1 MSTMSPP
8 PWSFF
13 LIFNIILRPWIS
25 TQVYQGT
32 RGRGCG
38 KLFRMSF
45 WSLLLAQRSL
55 DNLTWSQWLCR
66 RATPNSSH
74 PRPTTLLLLEGKS
87 TTKKLIAND
96 VIKESDSPWASLFV
110 LVRQKGKDCFCVDYQ
125 KTNKVLRADQYP
137 IPRWTLSRRINPKPP
152 FGLIGV
158 FTNSRGYLLN
168 SRLSHQYFNDS

>member
-38 KLFRMSF
+38 KLSRMSF

-74 PRPTTLLLLEGKS
+74 PRPTTLLRLEGKS

-110 LVRQKGKDCFCVDYQ
+110 LAS
-125 KTNKVLRADQYP
+125 VLTIKKP
-137 IPRWTLSRRINPKPP
+137 TKSLERISIQFPGGHCQEGSTQN
-152 FGLIGV
+152 
-158 FTNSRGYLLN
+158 RLL
-168 SRLSHQYFNDS
+168 DS